1 MQNDRPEV
9 EEVELDPRQS
19 DGIKKKLIKVEADN
33 ANKGRNIG
41 LFIIL
46 LGVVLMLLGVTG
58 SANLVLSGAGLKAKL
73 SNAAPGII
81 LMVIGLVVIWRTN
94 LRITA
99 AKKK

>member
-1 MQNDRPEV
+1 MQNNRPEV
-9 EEVELDPRQS
+9 EEVELDPGQS

-41 LFIIL
+41 LSIIL
-46 LGVVLMLLGVTG
+46 LGVALMLLGVTG
-58 SANLVLSGAGLKAKL
+58 AADLVLSGAGLKVKL

-99 AKKK
+99 EKKK